1 MSTLPLMAR
10 CANPTHSSLLIESF
24 GMLECTPSRRLTS
37 WGKNESE
44 RLFSTMEKSRTLT
57 RSGKVDWAYV
67 AMAFPHRTK
76 RDCFM
81 RWRRKQGILERER
94 RGVISRPKCLICG
107 SGKKFHSCA
116 PTVKAVEVPADSE
129 KYDVLEE
136 LETLG
141 DLDEPS
147 GVILDDW
154 LVWKPA
160 THLQI
165 DTEIEAMS
173 WSKNYTQRNQ
183 CGL

>member
-1 MSTLPLMAR
+1 M
-10 CANPTHSSLLIESF
+10 
-24 GMLECTPSRRLTS
+24 
-37 WGKNESE
+37 
-44 RLFSTMEKSRTLT
+44 
-57 RSGKVDWAYV
+57 

-76 RDCFM
+76 RDCSR
-81 RWRRKQGILERER
+81 RWRRKQGILERQR
-94 RGVISRPKCLICG
+94 RGIIARPKCLICG

-136 LETLG
+136 LDKPADLDELEELG
-141 DLDEPS
+141 DMEEPS